1 MGWPHGRPDARVAR
15 WSRVCARTYRAVE
28 PGPDPFW
35 RTSKIWSCEA
45 SGRMFIMEVM
55 GKARRAR
62 RAFTPE
68 FKAEI
73 VALVRRG
80 DRSINQIAQDFDLAE
95 SAVREWVR
103 KADGGR

>member
-1 MGWPHGRPDARVAR
+1 
-15 WSRVCARTYRAVE
+15 
-28 PGPDPFW
+28 
-35 RTSKIWSCEA
+35 
-45 SGRMFIMEVM
+45 MEVM

-103 KADGGR
+103 KADGGRGLSPIVELNEAEREELAQLRLDNRRLREDVEILKRAAVFFAKETR